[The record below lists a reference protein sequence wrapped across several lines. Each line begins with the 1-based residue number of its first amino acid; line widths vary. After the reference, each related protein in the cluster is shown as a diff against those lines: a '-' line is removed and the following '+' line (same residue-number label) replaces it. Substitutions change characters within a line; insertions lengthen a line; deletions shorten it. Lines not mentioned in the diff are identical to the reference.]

1 MTVHRSWS
9 VWPSLR
15 LLVGAAACSFVPG
28 SLSAQSPA
36 AQPAGS
42 PVTVELRLDA
52 LFARVDAIHAGVGAT
67 VPLGNYVRAGM
78 VGAAGLSRDGPSAR
92 IDVLARFHLDP
103 FRESRWAPYAGG
115 GLTTRFDRGQNAHTY
130 LMLLAGIDGP
140 AANGLGTSVEAALGG
155 GGRVGIIL
163 RRTRTERR

>member
-1 MTVHRSWS
+1 MLHRSLS
-9 VWPSLR
+9 VGSRLR
-15 LLVGAAACSFVPG
+15 LLVVAAAFASVPA

-36 AQPAGS
+36 VQAGAS
-42 PVTVELRLDA
+42 PITVEVRLDA

-67 VPLGNYVRAGM
+67 VPLGNYVRAGI
-78 VGAAGLSRDGPSAR
+78 VGATGLSGDGRSAR

-115 GLTTRFDRGQNAHTY
+115 GLTTRFDRGRNAHTY

-163 RRTRTERR
+163 RRTRRERR

>member
-1 MTVHRSWS
+1 MLPGSSS
-9 VWPSLR
+9 VRLRIRLSL
-15 LLVGAAACSFVPG
+15 GAAACALVPNC
-28 SLSAQSPA
+28 LSAQSPA
-36 AQPAGS
+36 VQPGAS
-42 PVTVELRLDA
+42 PITVEVRLDA

-67 VPLGNYVRAGM
+67 VPLGNYVRAGI
-78 VGAAGLSRDGPSAR
+78 VGATGLSGDGHSAR

-115 GLTTRFDRGQNAHTY
+115 GLTTRFDRGRNAHTY

-163 RRTRTERR
+163 RRTRRERR